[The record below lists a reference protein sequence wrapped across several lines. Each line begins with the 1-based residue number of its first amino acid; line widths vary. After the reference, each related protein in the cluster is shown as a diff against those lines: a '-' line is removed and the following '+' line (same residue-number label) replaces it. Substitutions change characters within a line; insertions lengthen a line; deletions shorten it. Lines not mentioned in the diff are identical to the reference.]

1 MIVSESEKREEKKTR
16 NNLLF
21 VLPSSA
27 LGFGFIAV
35 FKEQSV
41 LEKTYH
47 TPNKSYANSIF
58 YEKSKT
64 SPKIIRTCQRALCM
78 GNTAPTLDFRL
89 FSLAHSKILP
99 LVFLPFRRQLVR
111 SLIRIYHLTAKK

>member
-78 GNTAPTLDFRL
+78 GNTAQRWTFAFFLLRILKFSHL
-89 FSLAHSKILP
+89 FF
-99 LVFLPFRRQLVR
+99 FLFVG
-111 SLIRIYHLTAKK
+111 S